1 MRNIFFFWIKS
12 FQGNNFK
19 VKHEILNLSPF
30 FCQEDMIKF
39 TGMKKSWL
47 ILCQFVTVLF
57 ALFFIIDFFG
67 FNIFTKKTITNTIV
81 QVRESKDSTYNKDFK
96 NSFAYAVKTAIPSV
110 VNINTSIKIRYNPNP
125 FFEDP
130 FFRKF
135 FGDQFDYQQ
144 EKQTSSLGSGVII
157 SKDGYVITNFH
168 VIEAAE
174 EIEITTH
181 NGNKF
186 DASLIGADPETDL
199 AVLKINNQALPN
211 MILGDID
218 NLDVGDSVLAI
229 GNPFGVGQTVTMGIV
244 SGLGRNQLGIST
256 FENFIQTDAAINP
269 GNSGGALVDING
281 DLVGINSAIY
291 SKSGGS
297 MGIGFAIPIDLVK
310 KVTEQI
316 IIKGYVT
323 RGWIGVEVQELT
335 DDLKE
340 SFNLSSNSGALIASV
355 VKNSP
360 ADKGGLKSGDI
371 IININNKKVGNGR
384 ALLNIISESQ
394 PDQSIEIEIIRGKR
408 KIKLSLKVSE
418 RPRLGS

>member
-1 MRNIFFFWIKS
+1 
-12 FQGNNFK
+12 
-19 VKHEILNLSPF
+19 
-30 FCQEDMIKF
+30 
-39 TGMKKSWL
+39 MKKSWIL
-47 ILCQFVTVLF
+47 LCQFVTILF
-57 ALFFIIDFFG
+57 ALFFILDFFG
-67 FNIFTKKTITNTIV
+67 FNPFFNKKITNTII
-81 QVRESKDSTYNKDFK
+81 QVRETNDSTSLRSVK
-96 NSFAYAVKTAIPSV
+96 NSFADAVKTAIPSV
-110 VNINTSIKIRYNPNP
+110 VNINTAIKIRYSPNP

-135 FGDQFDYQQ
+135 FGDQFDYRH

-157 SKDGYVITNFH
+157 SNDGYVITNFH

-181 NGNKF
+181 NGKKF

-199 AVLKINNQALPN
+199 AVLKIDNLALPN
-211 MILGDID
+211 IILGNIN
-218 NLDVGDSVLAI
+218 NLNVGDSVLAI

-269 GNSGGALVDING
+269 GNSGGALVDVNG

-310 KVTEQI
+310 KITEQI

-371 IININNKKVGNGR
+371 IVNINNKKISNGK
-384 ALLNIISESQ
+384 ALLNIVSDSQ
-394 PDQSIEIEIIRGKR
+394 PSQSIDIEIIRGNR

>member
-1 MRNIFFFWIKS
+1 M
-12 FQGNNFK
+12 
-19 VKHEILNLSPF
+19 V
-30 FCQEDMIKF
+30 
-39 TGMKKSWL
+39 
-47 ILCQFVTVLF
+47 
-57 ALFFIIDFFG
+57 
-67 FNIFTKKTITNTIV
+67 
-81 QVRESKDSTYNKDFK
+81 
-96 NSFAYAVKTAIPSV
+96 
-110 VNINTSIKIRYNPNP
+110 
-125 FFEDP
+125 
-130 FFRKF
+130 
-135 FGDQFDYQQ
+135 FGDQFDYRQ

-157 SKDGYVITNFH
+157 SNDGYVITNFH

-181 NGNKF
+181 NGKKF

-199 AVLKINNQALPN
+199 AVLKIDNLALPN
-211 MILGDID
+211 ITLGNIN
-218 NLDVGDSVLAI
+218 NLNVGDSVLAI

-310 KVTEQI
+310 KITEQI

-335 DDLKE
+335 DELKE

-371 IININNKKVGNGR
+371 IVNINNKKISNGK
-384 ALLNIISESQ
+384 ALLNIVSDSQ
-394 PDQSIEIEIIRGKR
+394 PSQSIDIEIIRGNR

>member
-1 MRNIFFFWIKS
+1 
-12 FQGNNFK
+12 
-19 VKHEILNLSPF
+19 
-30 FCQEDMIKF
+30 
-39 TGMKKSWL
+39 MKKSWIL
-47 ILCQFVTVLF
+47 LCQFVTILF

-67 FNIFTKKTITNTIV
+67 FNPFFKKKITNTII
-81 QVRESKDSTYNKDFK
+81 QVRETNDSTSLRSVK
-96 NSFAYAVKTAIPSV
+96 NSFADAVKTAIPSV
-110 VNINTSIKIRYNPNP
+110 VNINTAIKIRYSPNP

-135 FGDQFDYQQ
+135 FGDQFDYRQ

-157 SKDGYVITNFH
+157 SNDGYVITNFH

-181 NGNKF
+181 NGKKF

-199 AVLKINNQALPN
+199 AVLKIDNLALPN
-211 MILGDID
+211 IILGNIN
-218 NLDVGDSVLAI
+218 NLNVGDSVLAI

-269 GNSGGALVDING
+269 GNSGGALVDVNG

-310 KVTEQI
+310 KITEQI

-371 IININNKKVGNGR
+371 IININNKKISNGK
-384 ALLNIISESQ
+384 ALLNIVSDSQ
-394 PDQSIEIEIIRGKR
+394 PSQSIDIEIIRGNR

>member
-1 MRNIFFFWIKS
+1 M
-12 FQGNNFK
+12 
-19 VKHEILNLSPF
+19 
-30 FCQEDMIKF
+30 
-39 TGMKKSWL
+39 
-47 ILCQFVTVLF
+47 
-57 ALFFIIDFFG
+57 IID
-67 FNIFTKKTITNTIV
+67 KK
-81 QVRESKDSTYNKDFK
+81 NKL
-96 NSFAYAVKTAIPSV
+96 AV
-110 VNINTSIKIRYNPNP
+110 
-125 FFEDP
+125 
-130 FFRKF
+130 
-135 FGDQFDYQQ
+135 
-144 EKQTSSLGSGVII
+144 LGSGVII
-157 SKDGYVITNFH
+157 SNDGYVITNFH

-181 NGNKF
+181 NGKKF

-199 AVLKINNQALPN
+199 AVLKIDNLALPN
-211 MILGDID
+211 IILGNIN
-218 NLDVGDSVLAI
+218 NLNVGDSVLAI

-269 GNSGGALVDING
+269 GNSGGALVDVNG

-310 KVTEQI
+310 KITEQI

-371 IININNKKVGNGR
+371 IVNINNKKISNGK
-384 ALLNIISESQ
+384 ALLNIVSDSQ
-394 PDQSIEIEIIRGKR
+394 PSQSIDIEIIRGNR

>member
-1 MRNIFFFWIKS
+1 
-12 FQGNNFK
+12 
-19 VKHEILNLSPF
+19 
-30 FCQEDMIKF
+30 MIKF

-67 FNIFTKKTITNTIV
+67 LNIFTKKTITNTIV

-384 ALLNIISESQ
+384 ALLNIVSESQ

>member
-1 MRNIFFFWIKS
+1 MIIFT
-12 FQGNNFK
+12 N
-19 VKHEILNLSPF
+19 
-30 FCQEDMIKF
+30 
-39 TGMKKSWL
+39 MKKSWL
-47 ILCQFVTVLF
+47 VICQFVTILF
-57 ALFFIIDFFG
+57 ALFFIVDFFG
-67 FNIFTKKTITNTIV
+67 FNPFFKKKITNTVV
-81 QVRESKDSTYNKDFK
+81 QVRETSDSATKKNVQ
-96 NSFAYAVKTAIPSV
+96 NSFARAVSTAIPSV
-110 VNINTSIKIRYNPNP
+110 VNINTSIKIRYSPNP

-135 FGDQFDYQQ
+135 FGDQFNYQQ
-144 EKQTSSLGSGVII
+144 EKQTSSLGSGVIF

-181 NGNKF
+181 NGKKY

-211 MILGDID
+211 IILGNI
-218 NLDVGDSVLAI
+218 NNISVGDSVLAI
-229 GNPFGVGQTVTMGIV
+229 GNPFGVGQTVTMGII

-269 GNSGGALVDING
+269 GNSGGALVDVNG

-360 ADKGGLKSGDI
+360 ADNGGLKSGDI
-371 IININNKKVGNGR
+371 IININNKKINNGKS
-384 ALLNIISESQ
+384 LLNIVSESKPSQ
-394 PDQSIEIEIIRGKR
+394 FIDIEIIRGNR
-408 KIKLSLKVSE
+408 KIKLNLKVSE

>member
-1 MRNIFFFWIKS
+1 
-12 FQGNNFK
+12 
-19 VKHEILNLSPF
+19 
-30 FCQEDMIKF
+30 
-39 TGMKKSWL
+39 MKKSWIL
-47 ILCQFVTVLF
+47 LCQFVTILF
-57 ALFFIIDFFG
+57 ALFFILDFFG
-67 FNIFTKKTITNTIV
+67 FNPFFKKKITNTII
-81 QVRESKDSTYNKDFK
+81 QVRETDNSSSLRSVK
-96 NSFAYAVKTAIPSV
+96 NSFADAVKTAIPSV
-110 VNINTSIKIRYNPNP
+110 VNINTAIKIRYSPNP

-135 FGDQFDYQQ
+135 FGDQFDYRQ

-157 SKDGYVITNFH
+157 SNDGYVITNFH

-181 NGNKF
+181 NGKKF

-199 AVLKINNQALPN
+199 AVLKIDNLVLPN
-211 MILGDID
+211 ITLGNIS
-218 NLDVGDSVLAI
+218 NLNVGDSVLAI

-269 GNSGGALVDING
+269 GNSGGALVDVNG

-310 KVTEQI
+310 KITEQI

-371 IININNKKVGNGR
+371 IVNINNKKISNGK
-384 ALLNIISESQ
+384 ALLNIVSESQ
-394 PDQSIEIEIIRGKR
+394 PSQSIDIEIIRGNR

>member
-1 MRNIFFFWIKS
+1 
-12 FQGNNFK
+12 
-19 VKHEILNLSPF
+19 
-30 FCQEDMIKF
+30 MIKF
-39 TGMKKSWL
+39 TSMKKTWL
-47 ILCQFVTVLF
+47 ILCQFVTILF

-81 QVRESKDSTYNKDFK
+81 QVRESKDSTYKKDFK

-384 ALLNIISESQ
+384 ALLNIVSESQ

>member
-1 MRNIFFFWIKS
+1 
-12 FQGNNFK
+12 
-19 VKHEILNLSPF
+19 
-30 FCQEDMIKF
+30 
-39 TGMKKSWL
+39 MKKSW
-47 ILCQFVTVLF
+47 ILSCQFLTILF
-57 ALFFIIDFFG
+57 ALFFILDFFG
-67 FNIFTKKTITNTIV
+67 FNPFFKKKITNTII
-81 QVRESKDSTYNKDFK
+81 QVRETDDSTYLSSVK
-96 NSFAYAVKTAIPSV
+96 NSFADAVKTAIPSV
-110 VNINTSIKIRYNPNP
+110 VNINTAIKIRYSPNP

-135 FGDQFDYQQ
+135 FGDQFDYRQ

-157 SKDGYVITNFH
+157 SNDGYVITNFH

-181 NGNKF
+181 NGKKF

-199 AVLKINNQALPN
+199 AVLKIDNLALPN
-211 MILGDID
+211 ITLGNIN
-218 NLDVGDSVLAI
+218 NLNVGDSVLAI

-310 KVTEQI
+310 KITEQI

-335 DDLKE
+335 DELKE

-371 IININNKKVGNGR
+371 IVNINNKKISNGK
-384 ALLNIISESQ
+384 ALLNIVSDSQ
-394 PDQSIEIEIIRGKR
+394 PSQSIDIEIIRGNR

>member
-1 MRNIFFFWIKS
+1 ML
-12 FQGNNFK
+12 FQ
-19 VKHEILNLSPF
+19 L
-30 FCQEDMIKF
+30 
-39 TGMKKSWL
+39 
-47 ILCQFVTVLF
+47 
-57 ALFFIIDFFG
+57 
-67 FNIFTKKTITNTIV
+67 
-81 QVRESKDSTYNKDFK
+81 
-96 NSFAYAVKTAIPSV
+96 AIPSV

-157 SKDGYVITNFH
+157 SNDGYVITNFH

-211 MILGDID
+211 IILGNIN
-218 NLDVGDSVLAI
+218 NLNVGDSVLAI

-371 IININNKKVGNGR
+371 IININNKKVSNGK
-384 ALLNIISESQ
+384 ALV
-394 PDQSIEIEIIRGKR
+394 KYCF
-408 KIKLSLKVSE
+408 
-418 RPRLGS
+418 

>member
-1 MRNIFFFWIKS
+1 
-12 FQGNNFK
+12 
-19 VKHEILNLSPF
+19 
-30 FCQEDMIKF
+30 
-39 TGMKKSWL
+39 MKKSW
-47 ILCQFVTVLF
+47 ILLSQFVTILF
-57 ALFFIIDFFG
+57 ALFFILDFFG
-67 FNIFTKKTITNTIV
+67 FNPFLKKKITNTIV
-81 QVRESKDSTYNKDFK
+81 QVRETNGSTSLSSVK
-96 NSFAYAVKTAIPSV
+96 NSFADAVKTAIPSV
-110 VNINTSIKIRYNPNP
+110 VNINTAIKIRYSPNP

-135 FGDQFDYQQ
+135 FGDQFDYRQ

-157 SKDGYVITNFH
+157 SNDGYVITNFH

-181 NGNKF
+181 NGKKF

-199 AVLKINNQALPN
+199 AVLKIDNLALPN
-211 MILGDID
+211 IILGNIN
-218 NLDVGDSVLAI
+218 NLNVGDSVLAI

-269 GNSGGALVDING
+269 GNSGGALVDVNG

-310 KVTEQI
+310 KITEQI
-316 IIKGYVT
+316 IVKGYVV

-371 IININNKKVGNGR
+371 IVNINNKKISNGK
-384 ALLNIISESQ
+384 ALLNIVSDSQ
-394 PDQSIEIEIIRGKR
+394 PSQSIDIEIIRGNR

>member
-1 MRNIFFFWIKS
+1 
-12 FQGNNFK
+12 
-19 VKHEILNLSPF
+19 
-30 FCQEDMIKF
+30 
-39 TGMKKSWL
+39 MKKSWIL
-47 ILCQFVTVLF
+47 LCQFVTILF
-57 ALFFIIDFFG
+57 ALFFILDFFG
-67 FNIFTKKTITNTIV
+67 FNPFFKKKITNTII
-81 QVRESKDSTYNKDFK
+81 QVRETDNSSSLRSVK
-96 NSFAYAVKTAIPSV
+96 NSFADAVKTAIPSV
-110 VNINTSIKIRYNPNP
+110 VNINTAIKIRYSPNP

-135 FGDQFDYQQ
+135 FGDQFDYRQ

-157 SKDGYVITNFH
+157 SNDGYVITNFH

-181 NGNKF
+181 NGKKF

-199 AVLKINNQALPN
+199 AVLKIDNLVLPN
-211 MILGDID
+211 ITLGNIS
-218 NLDVGDSVLAI
+218 NLNVGDSVLAI

-269 GNSGGALVDING
+269 GNSGGALVDVNG

-310 KVTEQI
+310 KITEQI

-371 IININNKKVGNGR
+371 IVNINNKKISNGK
-384 ALLNIISESQ
+384 ALLNIVSDSQ
-394 PDQSIEIEIIRGKR
+394 PSQSIDIEIIRGNR

-418 RPRLGS
+418 RPRLGN

>member
-1 MRNIFFFWIKS
+1 
-12 FQGNNFK
+12 
-19 VKHEILNLSPF
+19 
-30 FCQEDMIKF
+30 
-39 TGMKKSWL
+39 MKKSWIL
-47 ILCQFVTVLF
+47 LCQFVTILF
-57 ALFFIIDFFG
+57 ALFFILDFFG
-67 FNIFTKKTITNTIV
+67 FNPFLKKKITNTII
-81 QVRESKDSTYNKDFK
+81 QVREDNDSTSLKSVK
-96 NSFAYAVKTAIPSV
+96 NSFAHAVKTAIPSV
-110 VNINTSIKIRYNPNP
+110 VNINTSIKIRYSPNP

-135 FGDQFDYQQ
+135 FGDQFDYRH

-157 SKDGYVITNFH
+157 SNDGYVITNFH

-181 NGNKF
+181 NGKKF

-199 AVLKINNQALPN
+199 AVLKIDNLALPN
-211 MILGDID
+211 IILGNIN
-218 NLDVGDSVLAI
+218 NLNVGDSVLAI

-269 GNSGGALVDING
+269 GNSGGALVDVNG

-310 KVTEQI
+310 KITEQI

-371 IININNKKVGNGR
+371 IVNINNKKISNGK
-384 ALLNIISESQ
+384 ALLNIVSDSQ
-394 PDQSIEIEIIRGKR
+394 PSQSIDIEIIRGNR

>member
-1 MRNIFFFWIKS
+1 
-12 FQGNNFK
+12 
-19 VKHEILNLSPF
+19 
-30 FCQEDMIKF
+30 
-39 TGMKKSWL
+39 MKKSWIL
-47 ILCQFVTVLF
+47 LCQFVTILF
-57 ALFFIIDFFG
+57 ALFFILDFFG
-67 FNIFTKKTITNTIV
+67 FNPFFKKKITNTII
-81 QVRESKDSTYNKDFK
+81 QVRETNDSTSLRSIK
-96 NSFAYAVKTAIPSV
+96 NSFADAVKTAIPSV
-110 VNINTSIKIRYNPNP
+110 VNINTAIKIRYSPNP

-135 FGDQFDYQQ
+135 FGDQFDYRQ

-157 SKDGYVITNFH
+157 SNDGYVITNFH

-181 NGNKF
+181 NGKKF

-199 AVLKINNQALPN
+199 AVLKIDNLALPN
-211 MILGDID
+211 IILGNIN
-218 NLDVGDSVLAI
+218 NLNVGDSVLAI

-269 GNSGGALVDING
+269 GNSGGALVDVNG

-310 KVTEQI
+310 KITEQI

-371 IININNKKVGNGR
+371 IVNINNKKISNGK
-384 ALLNIISESQ
+384 ALLNIVSDSQ
-394 PDQSIEIEIIRGKR
+394 PSQSIDIEIIRGNR

>member
-1 MRNIFFFWIKS
+1 
-12 FQGNNFK
+12 
-19 VKHEILNLSPF
+19 
-30 FCQEDMIKF
+30 
-39 TGMKKSWL
+39 MKKSWIL
-47 ILCQFVTVLF
+47 LCQFVTIVF
-57 ALFFIIDFFG
+57 ALFFILDFFG
-67 FNIFTKKTITNTIV
+67 FNPFFKKKITNTII
-81 QVRESKDSTYNKDFK
+81 QVRETNDSTSLRSVK
-96 NSFAYAVKTAIPSV
+96 NSFADAVKTAIPSV
-110 VNINTSIKIRYNPNP
+110 VNINTSIKIRYSPNP

-135 FGDQFDYQQ
+135 FGDQFDYRH

-157 SKDGYVITNFH
+157 SNDGYVITNFH

-181 NGNKF
+181 NGKKF

-199 AVLKINNQALPN
+199 AVLKIDNLALPN
-211 MILGDID
+211 IILGNIN
-218 NLDVGDSVLAI
+218 NLNVGDSVLAI

-269 GNSGGALVDING
+269 GNSGGALVDVNG

-310 KVTEQI
+310 KITEQI

-371 IININNKKVGNGR
+371 IVNINNKKISNGK
-384 ALLNIISESQ
+384 ALLNIVSDSQ
-394 PDQSIEIEIIRGKR
+394 PSQSIDIEIIRGNR

-418 RPRLGS
+418 RPRLGN

>member
-1 MRNIFFFWIKS
+1 
-12 FQGNNFK
+12 
-19 VKHEILNLSPF
+19 
-30 FCQEDMIKF
+30 
-39 TGMKKSWL
+39 MKKSWIL
-47 ILCQFVTVLF
+47 LCQFVTILF
-57 ALFFIIDFFG
+57 ALFFILDFFG
-67 FNIFTKKTITNTIV
+67 FNPFFKKKITNTII
-81 QVRESKDSTYNKDFK
+81 QVRETNDSTSLKSIK
-96 NSFAYAVKTAIPSV
+96 NSFADAVKTAIPSV
-110 VNINTSIKIRYNPNP
+110 VNINTAIKIRYSPNP

-135 FGDQFDYQQ
+135 FGDQFDYRQ

-157 SKDGYVITNFH
+157 SNDGYVITNFH

-181 NGNKF
+181 NGKKF

-199 AVLKINNQALPN
+199 AVLKIDNLALPN
-211 MILGDID
+211 IILGNIN
-218 NLDVGDSVLAI
+218 NLNVGDSVLAI

-269 GNSGGALVDING
+269 GNSGGALVDVNG

-310 KVTEQI
+310 KITEQI

-371 IININNKKVGNGR
+371 IVNINNKKISNGK
-384 ALLNIISESQ
+384 ALLNIVSDSQ
-394 PDQSIEIEIIRGKR
+394 PSQSIDIEIIRGNR

>member
-1 MRNIFFFWIKS
+1 MIIFT
-12 FQGNNFK
+12 N
-19 VKHEILNLSPF
+19 
-30 FCQEDMIKF
+30 
-39 TGMKKSWL
+39 MKKSWL
-47 ILCQFVTVLF
+47 VICQFVTILF
-57 ALFFIIDFFG
+57 ALFFIVDFFG
-67 FNIFTKKTITNTIV
+67 FNPFFKKKITNTVV
-81 QVRESKDSTYNKDFK
+81 QVRETSDSATLKNVQ
-96 NSFAYAVKTAIPSV
+96 NSFARAVSTAIPSV
-110 VNINTSIKIRYNPNP
+110 VNINTSIKIRYSPNP

-135 FGDQFDYQQ
+135 FGDQFNYQQ
-144 EKQTSSLGSGVII
+144 EKQTSSLGSGVIF

-181 NGNKF
+181 NGKKY

-211 MILGDID
+211 IILGNI
-218 NLDVGDSVLAI
+218 NNISVGDSVLAI
-229 GNPFGVGQTVTMGIV
+229 GNPFGVGQTVTMGII

-269 GNSGGALVDING
+269 GNSGGALVDVNG

-360 ADKGGLKSGDI
+360 ADNGGLKSGDI
-371 IININNKKVGNGR
+371 IININNKKINNGKS
-384 ALLNIISESQ
+384 LLNIVSESKPSQ
-394 PDQSIEIEIIRGKR
+394 FIDIEIIRGNR
-408 KIKLSLKVSE
+408 KIKLNLKVSE

>member
-1 MRNIFFFWIKS
+1 
-12 FQGNNFK
+12 
-19 VKHEILNLSPF
+19 
-30 FCQEDMIKF
+30 
-39 TGMKKSWL
+39 MKKSWIL
-47 ILCQFVTVLF
+47 LCQFVTILF
-57 ALFFIIDFFG
+57 ALFFILDFFG
-67 FNIFTKKTITNTIV
+67 FNPFLKKKITNTII
-81 QVRESKDSTYNKDFK
+81 QVRETNDSTSLRSVK
-96 NSFAYAVKTAIPSV
+96 NSFADAVKTAIPSV
-110 VNINTSIKIRYNPNP
+110 VNINTSIKIRYSPNP

-135 FGDQFDYQQ
+135 FGDQFDYRH

-157 SKDGYVITNFH
+157 SNDGYVITNFH

-181 NGNKF
+181 NGKKF

-199 AVLKINNQALPN
+199 AVLKIDNLALPN
-211 MILGDID
+211 IILGNIN
-218 NLDVGDSVLAI
+218 NLNVGDSVLAI

-269 GNSGGALVDING
+269 GNSGGALVDVNG

-310 KVTEQI
+310 KITEQI

-371 IININNKKVGNGR
+371 IVNINNKKISNGK
-384 ALLNIISESQ
+384 ALLNIVSDSQ
-394 PDQSIEIEIIRGKR
+394 PSQSIDIEIIRGNR

-418 RPRLGS
+418 RPRLGN

>member
-1 MRNIFFFWIKS
+1 M
-12 FQGNNFK
+12 
-19 VKHEILNLSPF
+19 
-30 FCQEDMIKF
+30 
-39 TGMKKSWL
+39 
-47 ILCQFVTVLF
+47 
-57 ALFFIIDFFG
+57 
-67 FNIFTKKTITNTIV
+67 
-81 QVRESKDSTYNKDFK
+81 
-96 NSFAYAVKTAIPSV
+96 
-110 VNINTSIKIRYNPNP
+110 
-125 FFEDP
+125 
-130 FFRKF
+130 
-135 FGDQFDYQQ
+135 
-144 EKQTSSLGSGVII
+144 
-157 SKDGYVITNFH
+157 ITNFH

-181 NGNKF
+181 NGKKF

-199 AVLKINNQALPN
+199 AVLKIDNLALPN
-211 MILGDID
+211 IILGNIN
-218 NLDVGDSVLAI
+218 NLNVGDSVLAI

-269 GNSGGALVDING
+269 GNSGGALVDVNG

-310 KVTEQI
+310 KITEQI

-371 IININNKKVGNGR
+371 IVNINNKKISNGK
-384 ALLNIISESQ
+384 ALLNIVSDSQ
-394 PDQSIEIEIIRGKR
+394 PSQSIDIEIIRGNR

>member
-1 MRNIFFFWIKS
+1 
-12 FQGNNFK
+12 
-19 VKHEILNLSPF
+19 
-30 FCQEDMIKF
+30 MIKF
-39 TGMKKSWL
+39 TSMKKLWITSCQL
-47 ILCQFVTVLF
+47 ITFLF
-57 ALFFIIDFFG
+57 ALFFILDFFG
-67 FNIFTKKTITNTIV
+67 FNFFLKKKITNTVV
-81 QVRESKDSTYNKDFK
+81 QVREFNDSPSLQAVK
-96 NSFAYAVKTAIPSV
+96 NSFAHAVSTAIPSV
-110 VNINTSIKIRYNPNP
+110 VNINTSIKIRYSPNP

-157 SKDGYVITNFH
+157 SSDGYVITNFH

-174 EIEITTH
+174 EIEITT
-181 NGNKF
+181 NDGQKF
-186 DASLIGADPETDL
+186 DAFLIGADPETDL
-199 AVLKINNQALPN
+199 AVLKINKKMLPN
-211 MILGDID
+211 IILGNIN
-218 NLDVGDSVLAI
+218 NLNVGDSVLAI

-269 GNSGGALVDING
+269 GNSGGALVDVNG

-371 IININNKKVGNGR
+371 IININNKIVSNGK
-384 ALLNIISESQ
+384 ALLNIISDSQ
-394 PDQSIEIEIIRGKR
+394 PNQSIDVEIIRGNR
-408 KIKLSLKVSE
+408 KIKLNLKVSE

>member
-1 MRNIFFFWIKS
+1 
-12 FQGNNFK
+12 
-19 VKHEILNLSPF
+19 
-30 FCQEDMIKF
+30 
-39 TGMKKSWL
+39 MKKSWIL
-47 ILCQFVTVLF
+47 LCQFVTILF
-57 ALFFIIDFFG
+57 ALFFILDFFG
-67 FNIFTKKTITNTIV
+67 FNPFFKKKTITNTII
-81 QVRESKDSTYNKDFK
+81 QVRETNDSTSLRSIK
-96 NSFAYAVKTAIPSV
+96 NSFADAVKTAIPSV
-110 VNINTSIKIRYNPNP
+110 VNINTAIKIRYSPNP

-135 FGDQFDYQQ
+135 FGDQFDYRQ

-157 SKDGYVITNFH
+157 SNDGYVITNFH

-181 NGNKF
+181 NGKKF

-199 AVLKINNQALPN
+199 AVLKIDNLALPN
-211 MILGDID
+211 IILGNIN
-218 NLDVGDSVLAI
+218 NLNVGDSVLAI

-269 GNSGGALVDING
+269 GNSGGALVDVNG

-310 KVTEQI
+310 KITEQI

-371 IININNKKVGNGR
+371 IVNINNKKISNGK
-384 ALLNIISESQ
+384 ALLNIVSDSQ
-394 PDQSIEIEIIRGKR
+394 PSQSIDIEIIRGNR

>member
-1 MRNIFFFWIKS
+1 
-12 FQGNNFK
+12 
-19 VKHEILNLSPF
+19 
-30 FCQEDMIKF
+30 
-39 TGMKKSWL
+39 MKKSWIL
-47 ILCQFVTVLF
+47 LCQFVTIVF
-57 ALFFIIDFFG
+57 ALFFILDFFG
-67 FNIFTKKTITNTIV
+67 FNPFFKKKITNTII
-81 QVRESKDSTYNKDFK
+81 QVRETNDSTSSRSVK
-96 NSFAYAVKTAIPSV
+96 NSFADAVKTAIPSV
-110 VNINTSIKIRYNPNP
+110 VNINTSIKIRYSPNP

-135 FGDQFDYQQ
+135 FGDQFDYRH

-157 SKDGYVITNFH
+157 SNDGYVITNFH

-181 NGNKF
+181 NGKKF

-199 AVLKINNQALPN
+199 AVLKIDNLALPN
-211 MILGDID
+211 IILGNIN
-218 NLDVGDSVLAI
+218 NLNVGDSVLAI

-269 GNSGGALVDING
+269 GNSGGALVDVNG

-310 KVTEQI
+310 KITEQI

-371 IININNKKVGNGR
+371 IVNINNKKISNGK
-384 ALLNIISESQ
+384 ALLNIVSDSQ
-394 PDQSIEIEIIRGKR
+394 PSQSIDIEIIRGNR

>member
-1 MRNIFFFWIKS
+1 
-12 FQGNNFK
+12 
-19 VKHEILNLSPF
+19 
-30 FCQEDMIKF
+30 
-39 TGMKKSWL
+39 MKKSWIL
-47 ILCQFVTVLF
+47 LCQFVTIVF
-57 ALFFIIDFFG
+57 ALFFILDFFG
-67 FNIFTKKTITNTIV
+67 FNPFFKKKITNTII
-81 QVRESKDSTYNKDFK
+81 QVRETNDSTSLRSVK
-96 NSFAYAVKTAIPSV
+96 NSFADAVKTAIPSV
-110 VNINTSIKIRYNPNP
+110 VNINTSIKIRYSPNP

-135 FGDQFDYQQ
+135 FGDQFDYRH

-157 SKDGYVITNFH
+157 SNDGYVITNFH

-181 NGNKF
+181 NGKKF

-199 AVLKINNQALPN
+199 AVLKIDKLALPN
-211 MILGDID
+211 IILGNIN
-218 NLDVGDSVLAI
+218 NLNVGDSVLAI

-269 GNSGGALVDING
+269 GNSGGALVDVNG

-310 KVTEQI
+310 KITEQI

-371 IININNKKVGNGR
+371 IVNINNKKISNGK
-384 ALLNIISESQ
+384 ALLNIVSDSQ
-394 PDQSIEIEIIRGKR
+394 PSQSIDIEIIRGNR

-418 RPRLGS
+418 RPRLGN

>member
-1 MRNIFFFWIKS
+1 
-12 FQGNNFK
+12 
-19 VKHEILNLSPF
+19 
-30 FCQEDMIKF
+30 
-39 TGMKKSWL
+39 MKKTW
-47 ILCQFVTVLF
+47 ILSSQIITLLF
-57 ALFFIIDFFG
+57 ALFFILDFFG
-67 FNIFTKKTITNTIV
+67 LNFFNKKTISNSVI
-81 QVRESKDSTYNKDFK
+81 QVREKDETINSKTAK
-96 NSFAYAVKTAIPSV
+96 NSFSHAVSIAIPSV
-110 VNINTSIKIRYNPNP
+110 VNINTSIKIRYSPNP

-157 SKDGYVITNFH
+157 SNDGYVVTNFH

-174 EIEITTH
+174 EIEITTYESK
-181 NGNKF
+181 KF
-186 DASLIGADPETDL
+186 DAILIGADPETDL
-199 AVLKINNQALPN
+199 AVLKINSQALPN
-211 MILGDID
+211 IILGNIN

-297 MGIGFAIPIDLVK
+297 MGIGFAIPIDLVR
-310 KVTEQI
+310 KVSEQI
-316 IIKGYVT
+316 ITQGYVT
-323 RGWIGVEVQELT
+323 RGWIGVEVQEIT

-340 SFNLSSNSGALIASV
+340 SFNLSTNSGALIASV

-371 IININNKKVGNGR
+371 IININNKSVNNGK
-384 ALLNIISESQ
+384 ALLNIVSESEPNQ
-394 PDQSIEIEIIRGKR
+394 TIDIDIIRGSR
-408 KIKLSLKVSE
+408 KINLSLKVSA

>member
-1 MRNIFFFWIKS
+1 
-12 FQGNNFK
+12 
-19 VKHEILNLSPF
+19 
-30 FCQEDMIKF
+30 
-39 TGMKKSWL
+39 MKKSW
-47 ILCQFVTVLF
+47 ILLSQFVTILF
-57 ALFFIIDFFG
+57 ALFFILDFFG
-67 FNIFTKKTITNTIV
+67 FNPFLKKKITNTIV
-81 QVRESKDSTYNKDFK
+81 QVRETNGSKSLSSVK
-96 NSFAYAVKTAIPSV
+96 NSFADAVKTAIPSV
-110 VNINTSIKIRYNPNP
+110 VNINTAIKIRYSPNP

-135 FGDQFDYQQ
+135 FGDQFDYRQ

-157 SKDGYVITNFH
+157 SNDGYVITNFH

-181 NGNKF
+181 NGKKF

-199 AVLKINNQALPN
+199 AVLKIDNLALPN
-211 MILGDID
+211 IILGNIN
-218 NLDVGDSVLAI
+218 NLNVGDSVLAI

-269 GNSGGALVDING
+269 GNSGGALVDVNG

-310 KVTEQI
+310 KITEQI
-316 IIKGYVT
+316 IVKGYVV

-371 IININNKKVGNGR
+371 IVNINNKKISNGK
-384 ALLNIISESQ
+384 ALLNIVSDSQ
-394 PDQSIEIEIIRGKR
+394 PSQSIDIEIIRGNR

>member
-1 MRNIFFFWIKS
+1 
-12 FQGNNFK
+12 
-19 VKHEILNLSPF
+19 
-30 FCQEDMIKF
+30 
-39 TGMKKSWL
+39 MKKSWIL
-47 ILCQFVTVLF
+47 LCQFVTILF
-57 ALFFIIDFFG
+57 ALFFILDFFG
-67 FNIFTKKTITNTIV
+67 FNPFFKKKITNTII
-81 QVRESKDSTYNKDFK
+81 QVREDNDSTSLNSVK
-96 NSFAYAVKTAIPSV
+96 NSFAHAVKTAIPSV
-110 VNINTSIKIRYNPNP
+110 VNINTSIKIRYSPNP

-135 FGDQFDYQQ
+135 FGDQFDYRH

-157 SKDGYVITNFH
+157 SNDGYVITNFH

-181 NGNKF
+181 NGKKF

-199 AVLKINNQALPN
+199 AVLKIDNLALPN
-211 MILGDID
+211 IILGNIN
-218 NLDVGDSVLAI
+218 NLNVGDSVLAI

-269 GNSGGALVDING
+269 GNSGGALVDVNG

-310 KVTEQI
+310 KITEQI

-371 IININNKKVGNGR
+371 IVNINNKKISNGK
-384 ALLNIISESQ
+384 ALLNIVSDSQ
-394 PDQSIEIEIIRGKR
+394 PSQSIDIEIIRGNR

>member
-1 MRNIFFFWIKS
+1 
-12 FQGNNFK
+12 
-19 VKHEILNLSPF
+19 
-30 FCQEDMIKF
+30 
-39 TGMKKSWL
+39 MKKSWIL
-47 ILCQFVTVLF
+47 LCQFVTILF
-57 ALFFIIDFFG
+57 ALFFILDFFG
-67 FNIFTKKTITNTIV
+67 FNPFFKKKITNTII
-81 QVRESKDSTYNKDFK
+81 QVRETNDSSSLRSIK
-96 NSFAYAVKTAIPSV
+96 NSFADAVKTAIPSV
-110 VNINTSIKIRYNPNP
+110 VNINTAIKIRYSPNP

-135 FGDQFDYQQ
+135 FGDQFDYRQ

-157 SKDGYVITNFH
+157 SNDGYVITNFH

-181 NGNKF
+181 NGKKF

-199 AVLKINNQALPN
+199 AVLKIDNLALPN
-211 MILGDID
+211 IILGNIN
-218 NLDVGDSVLAI
+218 NLNVGDSVLAI

-269 GNSGGALVDING
+269 GNSGGALVDVNG

-310 KVTEQI
+310 KITEQI

-371 IININNKKVGNGR
+371 IVNINNKKISNGK
-384 ALLNIISESQ
+384 ALLNIVSDSQ
-394 PDQSIEIEIIRGKR
+394 PSQSIDIEIIRGNR

>member
-1 MRNIFFFWIKS
+1 
-12 FQGNNFK
+12 
-19 VKHEILNLSPF
+19 
-30 FCQEDMIKF
+30 
-39 TGMKKSWL
+39 MKKSWIL
-47 ILCQFVTVLF
+47 LCQFVTILF
-57 ALFFIIDFFG
+57 ALFFILDFFG
-67 FNIFTKKTITNTIV
+67 FNPFFKKKITNNII
-81 QVRESKDSTYNKDFK
+81 QVRETNDSTSLRSIK
-96 NSFAYAVKTAIPSV
+96 NSFADAVKTAIPSV
-110 VNINTSIKIRYNPNP
+110 VNINTAIKIRYSPNP

-135 FGDQFDYQQ
+135 FGDQFDYRQ

-157 SKDGYVITNFH
+157 SNDGYVITNFH

-181 NGNKF
+181 NGKKF

-199 AVLKINNQALPN
+199 AVLKIDNLALPN
-211 MILGDID
+211 IILGDIN
-218 NLDVGDSVLAI
+218 NLNVGDSVLAI

-269 GNSGGALVDING
+269 GNSGGALVDVNG

-310 KVTEQI
+310 KITEQI

-371 IININNKKVGNGR
+371 IVNINNKKISNGK
-384 ALLNIISESQ
+384 ALLNIVSDSQ
-394 PDQSIEIEIIRGKR
+394 PSQSIDIEIIRGNR

>member
-1 MRNIFFFWIKS
+1 
-12 FQGNNFK
+12 
-19 VKHEILNLSPF
+19 
-30 FCQEDMIKF
+30 
-39 TGMKKSWL
+39 MKKSWIL
-47 ILCQFVTVLF
+47 LCQFVTIVF
-57 ALFFIIDFFG
+57 ALFFILDFFG
-67 FNIFTKKTITNTIV
+67 FNPFFNKKITNTII
-81 QVRESKDSTYNKDFK
+81 QVRETNDSTSLRSVK
-96 NSFAYAVKTAIPSV
+96 NSFADAVKTAIPSV
-110 VNINTSIKIRYNPNP
+110 VNINTAIKIRYSPNP

-135 FGDQFDYQQ
+135 FGDQFDYRH

-157 SKDGYVITNFH
+157 SNDGYVITNFH

-181 NGNKF
+181 NGKKF

-199 AVLKINNQALPN
+199 AVLKIDNLALPN
-211 MILGDID
+211 IILGNIN
-218 NLDVGDSVLAI
+218 NLNVGDSVLAI

-269 GNSGGALVDING
+269 GNSGGALVDVNG

-310 KVTEQI
+310 KITEQI

-371 IININNKKVGNGR
+371 IVNINNKKISNGK
-384 ALLNIISESQ
+384 ALLNIVSDSQ
-394 PDQSIEIEIIRGKR
+394 PSQSIDIEIIRGNR

-418 RPRLGS
+418 RPRLGN

>member
-1 MRNIFFFWIKS
+1 
-12 FQGNNFK
+12 
-19 VKHEILNLSPF
+19 
-30 FCQEDMIKF
+30 
-39 TGMKKSWL
+39 MKKSWIL
-47 ILCQFVTVLF
+47 LCQFVTILF
-57 ALFFIIDFFG
+57 ALFFILDFFG
-67 FNIFTKKTITNTIV
+67 FNPFFKKKITNTII
-81 QVRESKDSTYNKDFK
+81 QVRETDNSSSLRSVK
-96 NSFAYAVKTAIPSV
+96 NSFADAVKTAIPSV
-110 VNINTSIKIRYNPNP
+110 VNINTAIKIRYSPNP

-135 FGDQFDYQQ
+135 FGDQFDYRQ

-157 SKDGYVITNFH
+157 SNDGYVITNFH

-199 AVLKINNQALPN
+199 AVLKIDNLVLPN
-211 MILGDID
+211 ITLGNIS
-218 NLDVGDSVLAI
+218 NLNVGDSVLAI

-269 GNSGGALVDING
+269 GNSGGALVDVNG

-310 KVTEQI
+310 KITEQI

-371 IININNKKVGNGR
+371 IVNINNKKISNGK
-384 ALLNIISESQ
+384 ALLNIVSESQ
-394 PDQSIEIEIIRGKR
+394 PSQSIDIEIIRGNR